1 MQMLLFNTVEFK
13 AMQKGLDMLW
23 LKQKVISDNIANAE
37 TPGYKAKS
45 VSFANVL
52 SDEYYKSHPEKIE
65 DLKPVITTDF
75 SSVRPDG
82 NNVDLDTESLELWRT
97 YAQYTYLREKISGQF
112 KNMRYVINN
121 LG

>member
-1 MQMLLFNTVEFK
+1 MLLYNSADFK

-23 LKQKVISDNIANAE
+23 LKQKAISDNIANAE

-45 VSFANVL
+45 VSFGNVL
-52 SDEYYKSHPEKIE
+52 NDEYYKKNPEAVE
-65 DLKPVITTDF
+65 DLKPVITIDH
-75 SSVRPDG
+75 SSIRPDG
-82 NNVDLDTESLELWRT
+82 NNVDVDKESMELWRT
-97 YAQYTYLREKISGQF
+97 YAQYSYLREKVTSQI